1 MPRQRAGIIEIPVEA
16 DAGLRGLKNL
26 SAVQNSP
33 TSLWNG
39 ALIRQL
45 FRFGIVGAVNT
56 LVDLAVLNLLILVT
70 HTGRA
75 GAMYALFK
83 TVAFACAVFNSYL
96 MNRSWT
102 FARIAEKKPMLEG
115 LQFFFI
121 SVLGAVVN
129 VGSSWYVATYT
140 HPSWGID
147 PKWWPSVAA
156 LVGTAFSL
164 GFNFVGYKFW
174 VFSDRKTV

>member
-1 MPRQRAGIIEIPVEA
+1 MIETPVEA
-16 DAGLRGLKNL
+16 DTGLRDPTNL
-26 SAVQNSP
+26 SVVQHSP
-33 TSLWNG
+33 TSIWNG

-45 FRFGIVGAVNT
+45 VRFGVVGAINT
-56 LVDLAVLNLLILVT
+56 FVDLAVLNLLILAT
-70 HTGRA
+70 KTGRA
-75 GAMYALFK
+75 GTMYALFK
-83 TVAFACAVFNSYL
+83 TIAFACAVFNSYL

-102 FARIAEKKPMLEG
+102 FARVAEKAPVLEG

-121 SVLGAVVN
+121 SILGAVVN

-140 HPSWGID
+140 YPSWGID

-174 VFSDRKTV
+174 VFSDGKER